1 MSAESYRTIIVAC
14 FPELPIASCVVH
26 SQGWD
31 SVAVLV
37 DDTFIFRFPKRP
49 DVESQY
55 RTEARLLPQLA
66 PTLSVAVPRFEL
78 IWPGG
83 PAHPQSFVGY
93 RMIAGQPLDAALLRS
108 LQAEPIA
115 EQLGRA
121 IGEIHRFP
129 TKQAAM
135 AGVPGG
141 DAQHWRGEYR
151 ALYERIQ
158 AQVFPLLSTAACERC
173 AARFEAFLQNEAYF
187 QFA

>member
-1 MSAESYRTIIVAC
+1 MSAEFYRAIIAAC
-14 FPELPIASCVVH
+14 FPELASTSCAIL
-26 SQGWD
+26 SEGWD

-49 DVESQY
+49 DVEPQY
-55 RTEARLLPQLA
+55 RMEARLLPQLA
-66 PTLSVAVPRFEL
+66 ATLSVAVPRFEL

-83 PAHPQSFVGY
+83 PAYPQSFVGY
-93 RMIAGQPLDAALLRS
+93 RLIAGRSLDAALLRS
-108 LQAEPIA
+108 LQAEPLA
-115 EQLGRA
+115 KQLGRA

-158 AQVFPLLSTAACERC
+158 EQVFPLLSTATHERC
-173 AARFEAFLQNEAYF
+173 
-187 QFA
+187 

>member
-66 PTLSVAVPRFEL
+66 ATLSVAVPRFEF
-78 IWPGG
+78 IW
-83 PAHPQSFVGY
+83 
-93 RMIAGQPLDAALLRS
+93 LRRHHDDG
-108 LQAEPIA
+108 L
-115 EQLGRA
+115 R
-121 IGEIHRFP
+121 
-129 TKQAAM
+129 
-135 AGVPGG
+135 
-141 DAQHWRGEYR
+141 
-151 ALYERIQ
+151 
-158 AQVFPLLSTAACERC
+158 
-173 AARFEAFLQNEAYF
+173 
-187 QFA
+187 